1 VKSYKVKDL
10 IVPMSEYATI
20 REDATI
26 FDAVAALEKA
36 QEEFDA
42 TRYRHRAILV
52 LGAGGKVVGKLSQ
65 LDILRSLEPKYE
77 DMKDSRGLS
86 KLGFSKSFMLS
97 MLEAYR
103 LFDKPME
110 AICRKAAQQK
120 VSQYMHAPTE
130 GEFIDEDAGLDEAIH
145 LLILG
150 HHQSLL
156 ATRNGEIIG
165 ILRLTDVFAA
175 VFHAM
180 KECCISGTVDS
191 SCA

>member
-1 VKSYKVKDL
+1 MKSYKVKDL
-10 IVPMSEYATI
+10 MIPLSEYATI
-20 REDATI
+20 AEEATI

-52 LGAGGKVVGKLSQ
+52 LNAGGKVVGKLSQ

-77 DMKDSRGLS
+77 EMKDAQGLS

-97 MLEAYR
+97 MLEAYKM
-103 LFDKPME
+103 FDKPME

-120 VSQYMHAPTE
+120 VSRYMHTPTE
-130 GEFIDEDAGLDEAIH
+130 GEFINEDAALDEAIH
-145 LLILG
+145 LLVLG

-156 ATRNGEIIG
+156 VTRNGEIVG

-180 KECCISGTVDS
+180 KTCCVAGSTDS
-191 SCA
+191 SCG

>member
-1 VKSYKVKDL
+1 M
-10 IVPMSEYATI
+10 VPLSEYATI
-20 REDATI
+20 CEDATI

-36 QEEFDA
+36 QEQFDA

-52 LGAGGKVVGKLSQ
+52 LDAGGKVIGKLSQ
-65 LDILRSLEPKYE
+65 LDLLRSLEPKYE
-77 DMKDSRGLS
+77 EMKDSRGMT
-86 KLGFSKSFMLS
+86 KLGFSKTFMLS
-97 MLEAYR
+97 LLETYKM
-103 LFDKPME
+103 FDKPME

-120 VSQYMHAPTE
+120 VGQYMHTPSE
-130 GEFIDEDAGLDEAIH
+130 GEFIDEQAALDEAIH

-156 ATRNGEIIG
+156 VTRNGDIIG
-165 ILRLTDVFAA
+165 VLRLTDVFAA

-180 KECCISGTVDS
+180 KECCISGSADS